1 MAYFERHLTALMIF
15 FAAFLALRGHAQTAP
30 VEPPA
35 KFCTLALGMADIV
48 DLHYDLKHGRSMSVA
63 ATNGNF
69 SSPYL
74 VPSDGLVSFYRLVA
88 PVPPE
93 TKPQRVP
100 VGEVRFGKGG
110 GPWLLLM
117 KSPNGPDAPI
127 QLQIVD
133 DSWTAHPVHTMRIFN
148 FSTRRAGVNIGEST
162 FELNTGE
169 SKVIAYPA
177 SADPVWMKV
186 AVMEESG
193 WTLRVAGPK
202 AMIPKTRSTFIL
214 ADAPIEPSRPDFK
227 GVMTSTLIDM
237 EPKPPVSA
245 ALASH
250 P

>member
-1 MAYFERHLTALMIF
+1 MAISQRHLTTAVILI
-15 FAAFLALRGHAQTAP
+15 AAFLAPHAHAQPAP

-35 KFCTLALGMADIV
+35 KFCTLALGSADIGG
-48 DLHYDLKHGRSMSVA
+48 LLYDLKPGRSISVA
-63 ATNGNF
+63 ATGGNF
-69 SSPYL
+69 SSPYF
-74 VPSDGLVSFYRLVA
+74 VPADGLVSFYRLVP

-100 VGEVRFGKGG
+100 VGEARFGKGA

-117 KSPNGPDAPI
+117 KSPNGPDAPM
-127 QLQIVD
+127 QLQVVD
-133 DSWTAHPVHTMRIFN
+133 DSWAAHPVHTMRIFN
-148 FSTRRAGVNIGEST
+148 FSTRRAGVNMGEST

-169 SKVIAYPA
+169 SKVISYPA

-245 ALASH
+245 AIASH